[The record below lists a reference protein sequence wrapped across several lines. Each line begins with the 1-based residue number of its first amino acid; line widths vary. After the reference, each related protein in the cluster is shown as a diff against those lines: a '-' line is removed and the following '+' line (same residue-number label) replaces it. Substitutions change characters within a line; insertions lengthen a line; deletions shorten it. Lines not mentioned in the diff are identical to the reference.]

1 LSLLL
6 GVGEK
11 TSIGP

>member
-1 LSLLL
+1 MVPLL

-11 TSIGP
+11 CVS